1 MVQDLWASRGP
12 QPRTRRGLFWNYA
25 TDGMDASGPGLAP
38 PVSPPAD
45 QPPRARP
52 GVPDNWAERLHR

>member
-12 QPRTRRGLFWNYA
+12 QPRTRRGLFWNHA
-25 TDGMDASGPGLAP
+25 TDEMDESGPDPAP
-38 PVSPPAD
+38 PVSHPAD

-52 GVPDNWAERLHR
+52 SVPENRAERLHR